1 MGTLE
6 QDTTLTHPTHNY
18 NENRYSRI
26 ATGKMKLS
34 LLVLTS
40 FVCALC
46 IISIQGRA
54 AFRPQCC
61 VKIRHGS
68 WSMWV
73 QKTDIVGNPNYGKHC
88 WRKSGCKSG
97 TCEFCGNGNCCR
109 GRYGKDWE
117 DNTIEDCIG
126 KGVDRDHHRCV

>member
-26 ATGKMKLS
+26 ATGKMKLL

-46 IISIQGRA
+46 IISVQGK
-54 AFRPQCC
+54 PWGL
-61 VKIRHGS
+61 ISYG
-68 WSMWV
+68 
-73 QKTDIVGNPNYGKHC
+73 DGNTKNYGKHC
-88 WRKSGCKSG
+88 WNQSGCKDGS
-97 TCEFCGNGNCCR
+97 CFFCGTGNCCR
-109 GRYGKDWE
+109 KDWE
-117 DNTIEDCIG
+117 DNKIAACNG
-126 KGVDRDHHRCV
+126 KGISTQHHLCV